1 MAPVVVL
8 IGSPGAG
15 KSTVGRK
22 VAQELDVP
30 FTDSDA
36 LVESAAGMTVAD
48 IFVTE
53 GEAEFRRLEA
63 AAVDSAL
70 AESTGVVALGG
81 GAILSPQTRARL
93 SGHRVVWLKV
103 TVSDAAKRVGMNTAR
118 PLLLGNVR
126 STLSALL
133 EERNPLYEE
142 VATDIVDTA
151 GRGQRAVVAE
161 VLRVVR
167 GG

>member
-142 VATDIVDTA
+142 VATDIVDTG